1 MASEYDSGYT
11 SALTQLQNKLRQDVG
26 IKGVMLDRVLQHIQ
40 DLIKRCSGCGGW
52 LFSDGSCLTCETM
65 TKVYAKAVNELEA
78 KVKKAVK
85 KK

>member
-11 SALTQLQNKLRQDVG
+11 SALTQLQNKLRQDAG

-52 LFSDGSCLTCETM
+52 LFSDGSCLACEQL
-65 TKVYAKAVNELEA
+65 KVEIP
-78 KVKKAVK
+78 VKKAVK

>member
-11 SALTQLQNKLRQDVG
+11 SALTQLQNKLRQDAG

-40 DLIKRCSGCGGW
+40 DLIKRCPGCGGW
-52 LFSDGSCLTCETM
+52 LFSDGSCLTCEQL
-65 TKVYAKAVNELEA
+65 KVEVP
-78 KVKKAVK
+78 VKKSVK